1 MSPALKIDDVSMFR
15 TCEQCGYCSSACPVS
30 GINGFNIRR
39 ILRHAELEL
48 LPELA
53 ATSLPWTCTA
63 CGRCE
68 GVCPN
73 GIAILDII
81 RGLRSLTP
89 PEMVPEGPPCVQACP
104 AGIDVPGYVRLI
116 AQGKPEAAQALILN
130 KVPFP
135 GILGRVCTHPCETSC
150 RRKEVNQPI
159 AICALKRFAADQGGE
174 APSEWRRVSPDSGQK
189 VAIIGAGPAG
199 LTAAFYLRR
208 KGHRVT
214 LFEEKPKPGGMMR
227 YGIPAYRL
235 PEEVLD
241 KEIQQVLQTGI
252 DLNSS
257 QKLGRDFTV
266 SRLKA
271 EGYEAFFLAQGLS
284 LSRKLDLEG
293 VELEGVLWGV
303 DFLKSV
309 KEGQPPDLKER
320 VLVVGGGNV
329 AVDVA
334 LTARRLGA
342 REVVLACLEKRE
354 EMPANPGEIE
364 MAREEGIRLMTA
376 WGPHKLLGDGRRV
389 TGIELIQCTS
399 VFDAQ
404 GYFCP
409 MFGEAKESL
418 PTDQVI
424 LAVGQTPDWSFV
436 REDFPLGL
444 EKNLISIDPDTLQT
458 NLPGV
463 FAGGDIVQGPG
474 TIIEA
479 IASGRK
485 AASAIDR
492 FLGGDGDREEPF
504 TASGE
509 MLLYTGKR
517 DRGFADQNREETP
530 ILPVADRTK
539 GFSEVELGF
548 SDEQALKE
556 ASRCL
561 QCDLEIRLARK

>member
-1 MSPALKIDDVSMFR
+1 
-15 TCEQCGYCSSACPVS
+15 
-30 GINGFNIRR
+30 
-39 ILRHAELEL
+39 
-48 LPELA
+48 
-53 ATSLPWTCTA
+53 
-63 CGRCE
+63 
-68 GVCPN
+68 
-73 GIAILDII
+73 
-81 RGLRSLTP
+81 
-89 PEMVPEGPPCVQACP
+89 
-104 AGIDVPGYVRLI
+104 
-116 AQGKPEAAQALILN
+116 
-130 KVPFP
+130 
-135 GILGRVCTHPCETSC
+135 
-150 RRKEVNQPI
+150 
-159 AICALKRFAADQGGE
+159 
-174 APSEWRRVSPDSGQK
+174 
-189 VAIIGAGPAG
+189 
-199 LTAAFYLRR
+199 
-208 KGHRVT
+208 
-214 LFEEKPKPGGMMR
+214 
-227 YGIPAYRL
+227 
-235 PEEVLD
+235 
-241 KEIQQVLQTGI
+241 
-252 DLNSS
+252 
-257 QKLGRDFTV
+257 
-266 SRLKA
+266 
-271 EGYEAFFLAQGLS
+271 
-284 LSRKLDLEG
+284 
-293 VELEGVLWGV
+293 
-303 DFLKSV
+303 
-309 KEGQPPDLKER
+309 
-320 VLVVGGGNV
+320 
-329 AVDVA
+329 
-334 LTARRLGA
+334 
-342 REVVLACLEKRE
+342 
-354 EMPANPGEIE
+354 MPANPGEIE

-556 ASRCL
+556 ARRCL